1 MANRSPLEFPDKIQ
15 DGDHLVQFYHSD
27 QFLAETV
34 TNFIAPALMSGEG
47 AILVATENHLY
58 QFEKALQDLQI
69 NTSLMRL
76 SGQLLLLDADLTLK
90 GFMVN
95 DFPDPQKFHA
105 LIGGAMTEMTSKFPG
120 VKAYGEMVNILW
132 GAGNIYGTIALEKLW
147 AELMI
152 KKKFSLLCAYSID
165 SMCEDKQ
172 GIAFSEVCQCHTHV
186 MPAEGVIEV
195 TGNNDQLQNITQLQ
209 FMMGVKEKQ
218 LRDAKLGSLEMIIPL
233 TSLKIQ
239 FSEIKKILK
248 NNSSGSESD
257 IASIV
262 EKCEGQLDRMRSII
276 EKLSK

>member
-1 MANRSPLEFPDKIQ
+1 MANRSPLEFPDRIQ

-47 AILVATENHLY
+47 AILVATEGHLY

-76 SGQLLLLDADLTLK
+76 SGQLLLLDADLALK
-90 GFMVN
+90 SFMVN
-95 DFPDPQKFHA
+95 DVPDPQKFHTF
-105 LIGGAMTEMTSKFPG
+105 IGGAMTEMTSKFPG
-120 VKAYGEMVNILW
+120 LKAYGEMVNILW
-132 GAGNIYGTIALEKLW
+132 NAGNIYGTVVLEKLW
-147 AELMI
+147 GELI
-152 KKKFSLLCAYSID
+152 AKKKFSLLCAYSIE

-186 MPAEGVIEV
+186 MPAEGIIEV
-195 TGNNDQLQNITQLQ
+195 PGSNAQLQKITQLQ
-209 FMMGVKEKQ
+209 FNVGVKEKQ
-218 LRDAKLGSLEMIIPL
+218 LRDIKLDSLEMMIPL

-239 FSEIKKILK
+239 FCEIKKNIE

-257 IASIV
+257 ISTII
-262 EKCEGQLDRMRSII
+262 EKCESQLSRMRNII